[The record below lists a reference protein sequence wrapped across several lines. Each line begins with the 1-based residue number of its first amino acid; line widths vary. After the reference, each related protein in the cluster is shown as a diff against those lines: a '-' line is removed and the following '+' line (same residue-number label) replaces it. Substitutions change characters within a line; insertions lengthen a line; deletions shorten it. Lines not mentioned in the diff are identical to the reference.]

1 MNIYKIGGFEILE
14 IVREGKLF
22 EYYIKPYGK
31 NDFLYA
37 FGVLDKFTKDQLETL
52 VSHGYFE
59 DFE

>member
-1 MNIYKIGGFEILE
+1 MNIYKIAGFEILE
-14 IVREGKLF
+14 IVRENKLF

-37 FGVLDKFTKDQLETL
+37 FGVLDKFTVDQLETL